1 MRRLTCAVLIV
12 VAVAAQSV
20 ARAQTQ
26 SPTAQAQS
34 WEVSGFIGHT
44 PSADLDRR
52 SSDLEELAIRGG
64 FTWGAQAARL
74 FGPNW
79 AAEVMRTEH
88 SSALQI
94 GTRHRA
100 VLIFFHGR
108 AARHGPALRA

>member
-1 MRRLTCAVLIV
+1 MSGLYLRLAIVALALLAPTWKASGKDRSCLSKSSHDRRSC
-12 VAVAAQSV
+12 
-20 ARAQTQ
+20 
-26 SPTAQAQS
+26 
-34 WEVSGFIGHT
+34 HT